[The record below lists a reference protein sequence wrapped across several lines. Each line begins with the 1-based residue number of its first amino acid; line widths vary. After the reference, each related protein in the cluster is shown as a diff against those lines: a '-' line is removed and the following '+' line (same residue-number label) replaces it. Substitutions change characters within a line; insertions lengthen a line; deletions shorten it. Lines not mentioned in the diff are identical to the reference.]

1 MAERREGEPRRWLV
15 VRRSRGAGLAS
26 RGGGDGNGAFS
37 NGFGSK
43 NEKRVWS
50 FGQMENRP
58 RKRFAKPCSLGPPFL
73 GHEDDERIVL

>member
-1 MAERREGEPRRWLV
+1 MAERREGEPRRRLV

-43 NEKRVWS
+43 NEKRE
-50 FGQMENRP
+50 FGALDKWRTDVADVTFDP
-58 RKRFAKPCSLGPPFL
+58 VTIFK
-73 GHEDDERIVL
+73 